1 MPEDTRKTYI
11 LSTIANYFGIKR
23 DSLSSL
29 SDHRS
34 LNNFLDDA
42 KCPLL
47 SATRNHKHSIDLA
60 NEIKIVEG
68 TQCLVLFKLR
78 PDQITSDNIYT
89 NIFLSSMVDSPIDS
103 LYYMIKSVFSPAL
116 RDNNNNNNKS
126 NQAANQ
132 QIQTS
137 LSELEQVLRSSGKKS
152 SGSSSSSMASI
163 SHPKDEIAY
172 WYDVARNTSSKTQ
185 DLERA
190 KYFLQLFDPV
200 KANFD
205 NLENLTLLELVDVVE
220 KTQDVYDDVWK
231 QTEHDEYPEQRMKHL
246 LTITSNSFVQSVQKQ
261 LTNIDFW
268 SDSKDSLKTRE
279 HLRNGAN
286 ICERWSMAVEQL
298 TSIYWR
304 NYNPHPWKGE
314 PFKATYLIQ
323 FKKRLQQIISI
334 RSSYEQSLRF
344 NPSMNKENFSANQV
358 FAPFFNLN
366 PIQFNPYTDPQ
377 WNSAMNQFENAM
389 SSIDRDVARQL
400 REHFQKLHSN
410 PQQMLID
417 FKRYSDLIQ
426 RDTIRKEL
434 ASERDVLLSQLEN
447 EIKILSDDF
456 NNLMNGRKKSATK
469 GINRTV
475 IATALDTSRQIEAK
489 VNNIIND
496 GEKLLSDLSGY
507 SRVASLAKQLK
518 QDLINW
524 RKDKFKEWCQDTIR
538 AIDDPSQALS
548 LETTGRL
555 MELDSR
561 DGKLRVLYGDRLIIL
576 LNEVRQLSSLG
587 YDIPSKIIKCTD
599 MGKKFYQYGV
609 ELQALAHFYNT
620 IDSEMIPSQQPMML
634 ELAKHFERLVKD
646 PKLSQRSGG
655 DSAVKITWDNPE
667 QLSRYISTLRATAE
681 KLKTENLKLR
691 RHHSNIQQIVCS
703 LMNTDLL
710 REQEKWN
717 EQIHDIRKIME
728 NLIHEGYLADNMKS
742 WRAFWDRQLYKALD
756 LQYSIGLKTLNENLP
771 DINIDL
777 IFGDNSIQYKLSNS
791 SQEQQ
796 ANLEAIKATYYN
808 EMKRFLT
815 IPLTFKGC
823 RDTTSS
829 KKKLIYENIML
840 RHNDDMITCFNAS
853 NQLFIRL
860 EHGLEQF
867 KEWTVLGQVDIEELV
882 EKYLLDVADWE
893 RNFRILKIRGQDV
906 EKLPNEMRYDCFVV
920 HITPFKLAIEN
931 QIQRLQD
938 YMLTHLKRSITRD
951 ATTID
956 SFVNE
961 GLDML
966 NDRPRNHEEIR
977 LSYKKHDELN
987 SKRKDILPLYERLES
1002 KNKLLR
1008 SVAGGGHEQLVP
1020 LQLKL
1025 DKFETM
1031 MDSHIQM
1038 ISEQKDVFK
1047 KNLQSRYETFLNEC
1061 EKMKAR
1067 WKQIRPREQDM
1078 EDEKKCRDSLK
1089 IVREREKEI
1098 QDMNKQKEKMIEE
1111 FKVFGMN
1118 EPKFQ
1123 ELDEITADITR
1134 IKNVWGI
1141 YEEFQEELAELGKED
1156 WVTFRSKTYRFDEF
1170 LSNWQEK
1177 LRQLSNNESTKS
1189 SKKHS
1194 SSNMNIR
1201 IQQDIESYRLTT
1213 PLFKWVRGEAL
1224 STDHWSE
1231 LFRILKLSRGITL
1244 EKLTFGDILRA
1255 KDEIMNNS
1263 EQLKDLNA
1271 RAQAEHTIREAL
1283 HELDNWGAGAQF
1295 SLTEYIDTK
1304 QQKIQIIKD
1313 WKDLFTQIGDNQS
1326 LLSSLKDSPYYKNFE
1341 GQAHIW
1347 EQRLGVLDE
1356 CLHTL
1361 NQIQRK
1367 FVYLEPIFGRGALPK
1382 EQGRFRGV
1390 DKEFREIMS
1399 EISFNPRLVIFAQR
1413 KDLSNMLK
1421 SMLDQLGR
1429 CQKALNELLEEKRS
1443 IFPRFYFIG
1452 DDDLLEILGQ
1462 STNPT
1467 VIQTHLKK
1475 LFAGIHTVQ
1484 FDETNQN
1491 ILGMRSL
1498 DGELVPLTKK
1508 IHITTSVEEWL
1519 KELSK
1524 EMINTL
1530 QQLLIN
1536 ALQESRKQLG
1546 QIPIEKYPSQIS
1558 CLAELITFTERCE
1571 ESIRN
1576 GQLEKFHTDIKQ
1588 VLEKYTNIQITT
1600 DSIEGQ
1606 VTDLKYKALIMDT
1619 IHNMDVVQQ
1628 LIDGKIR
1635 NIYDWSWQKQLRFYL
1650 ENNKAIIKM
1659 VDAQFNYTYEYQG
1672 NAQKLVHTPLTD
1684 KCYLTLTQGMH
1695 MGFGG
1700 NPYGPAG
1707 TGKTESVKA
1716 LGSTFGRQVL
1726 VFNCDE
1732 GIDVKSIGRIFI
1744 GICKCDAW
1752 GCFDEFNRLDEAVL
1766 SAVSMQIQVIQD
1778 ALKSGASTLTLL
1790 DRKIEINP
1798 NSGIFVT
1805 LNPAGKGYGGR
1816 SKLPDNLKQLFRPVA
1831 MSKPNNELIAEVLLY
1846 SDGFKNANILARK
1859 LVALFNLSK
1868 ELLTTQQHYDWGLR
1882 ALKTVLKGCGTLL
1895 RNAKTNKTDISSKHE
1910 SQLVVQAARINTLSK
1925 LTFGDSKRFDGLL
1938 QDIFPGID
1946 LRDIEYENLRQALH
1960 EVYKEHHLLIN
1971 DMQIRKALELY
1982 EQLRQRMGVVIVGPS
1997 GSGKSVLW
2005 KMLQHAMQKT
2015 GQTVRTYVMNPKS
2028 MPRIQLLGHID
2039 IDTREWSDGVLTAAS
2054 RAVVKEPLEI
2064 QSWIVCDGDVDPE
2077 WVESLNSV
2085 LDDNR
2090 LLTMPSGE
2098 RIQFGPNVNF
2108 LFETHDLSCASPATI
2123 SRMGMIFLSDED
2135 TDVKAVVKSWLAK
2148 EPLETRSLTEQL
2160 IKDYFFDAFNWI
2172 IKQGDFVVA
2181 TTLIGTVLNGL
2192 SHLHGVND
2200 KSLFTLSL
2208 IRGLGGNLNEKT
2220 KESFAREV
2228 FNLTGERPP
2237 DPSNLLSTKYDERS
2251 KSLTTYNNDEK
2262 IDLNVDNFNNM
2273 YDLPV
2278 IRTIDI
2284 QRYLDSFLP
2293 WLNNKYRKPFLVV
2306 GPDGC
2311 GKGTLLRYCFRQLR
2325 STQVAILHC
2334 SAQTSPIH
2342 VIQKLNQSCIQVS
2355 STNGRTYRPKDC
2367 ENLILYVKDINL
2379 PKLDKWGT
2387 SQLIEFLQQ
2396 ILTYNG
2402 FYDDNLEFVNLENIQ
2417 IVGSMNPSNTLGRH
2431 KLSTRFTSIVRI
2443 CSINYPNEEQ
2453 LQIIYA
2459 NYLRPIL
2466 QQQLP
2471 NHRIWSSS
2479 GKIHQL
2485 ALSMI
2490 HIYNELRS
2498 RFNQDT
2504 HSHYLFTPRDL
2515 TRWCLS
2521 LLRYDFSSIKNDA
2534 TAENLL
2540 EIWTYE
2546 AFRLFKDRLVG
2557 HDAQEKFDQ
2566 IIDKTLK
2573 SDWASNA
2580 LGSLKDS
2587 YFVSWVN
2594 SSGRRTLPPAGRVLS
2609 RVSSK
2614 ELIPYIE
2621 RGAARYRAEYLDT
2634 NVFLFREILDTIVRC
2649 DRVLTTPGGSL
2660 LLAGRSGVGR
2670 RTAIGVVASMNN
2682 MKLFSPKVSRTY
2694 GLKHFKNDLKTIL
2707 QNAGVDGEQ
2716 CILLMEDYQ
2725 FIESTFVELINSLLS
2740 AGEVPGLYTPDE
2752 LESILSPLREESS
2765 QEGFRGT
2772 MVQYF
2777 AQRVKTNLH
2786 IVLIMDFTRPTFTIA
2801 CQSNPG
2807 FFKECSVQWMEGWS
2821 ERSMLKIPSMLFSK
2835 DRFDD
2840 HTKGNLTGKIDLDEE
2855 LSKLF
2860 YSIHKTMEKKY
2871 FTPKRYLILLETYR
2885 EVYLTKQHAISTRQ
2899 QHLKSGV
2906 SKLSDARKLVDDLKR
2921 NAEVKQK
2928 ELAVKQHE
2936 ADEALKQITKSMA
2949 DAGTQKTEMEH
2960 LAVKVNEE
2968 TVFIERQKREI
2979 DDELAETQPL
2989 VDQAKQAVGS
2999 IRSETLV
3006 EIRSLRAPPDVIKDI
3021 LEGVLKLMGVLD
3033 TSWTSMKGFLG
3044 KRGVKEEIMNFDP
3057 RNVTAENR
3065 ESVEQL
3071 LRKKADSFSQE
3082 NAAKASQVAGP
3093 LATWVVANVKY
3104 SKVLERIRPLEEKQ
3118 NKLKKSLE
3126 NSTRK
3131 MEELSH
3137 ELKQVDDKVEK
3148 YRTTFE
3154 KTTNEAQR
3162 LKVDLEKAKETI
3174 EAAQNLVGKLEG
3186 EFYRWSAQVND
3197 LNEQLKILPKLSLLS
3212 AGFITYL
3219 ASQSEDKRLNYM
3231 NKWKQILNVDEKFDI
3246 RKFLSTESEQ
3256 LVWKSQ
3262 GLPSDELSMENA
3274 MVILHSQLCPFLVD
3288 PSSRATDWLKTHL
3301 KNKKVEVINQQDNN
3315 FTTQLELAVRFGKT
3329 LIVQEV
3335 DGVEPVL
3342 YPILRKD
3349 LASQGP
3355 RHVVQI
3361 GEKIIDYNPDFRIYL
3376 TTRNPTP
3383 ELLPDMEAIVNE
3395 VNFTTT
3401 RAGLT
3406 GQLLAIAIQH
3416 EKPELE
3422 VRKTELL
3429 RKEEELKIELAKLED
3444 QLLED
3449 LANATGNILENK
3461 ELLQS
3466 LNSTKEKSAT
3476 ITNSLEESVKLSEDL
3491 DKERNDYLPLA
3502 KHGSKLFFVISD
3514 LAKLNN
3520 MYQFSLAAFLRLFQ
3534 RNLAETDKSSSHD
3547 RTLSLGRNQLR
3558 TTYTCITRSLF
3569 KSDRLMFAMHLA
3581 HGMFPKKIPDNE
3593 WEHFIGIS
3601 VVDIKETRSLPSWV
3615 NEERS
3620 YDVSAFKANFSQ
3632 LFSNLRFDDS
3642 SWSKWNATNE
3652 CELYFP
3658 QDKQSTSFQ
3667 QLLIIQAFRPDRLE
3681 SAMRLFVCDVLGISD
3696 ISPET
3701 LNLKNLYSKE
3711 TISTEPILIIIS
3723 PGADP
3728 STELRDLAMQI
3739 IGKDR
3744 YSEIAMGQG
3753 QMQIALDLLKK
3764 CSSQGTWLCLK
3775 NLHLVTPW
3783 LTTLEKEL
3791 NALKPHK
3798 DFRLWLTSE
3807 VHSKFPTILLQSSI
3821 KITYEAPPGI
3831 KKNLLR
3837 TFEIWTQDEFG
3848 KGSVTRSQILFVLAW
3863 FHAIVQERR
3872 KYIPQGWTKFYE
3884 FSQADLRTGYEI
3896 IHRLCE
3902 RSDRQ
3907 SGGEIQWDYIYG
3919 LFDQAVYGGR
3929 VDNPVDTDVL
3939 RSYLMQYFNSAIIGG
3954 SRGSKYKLASNINLP
3969 NSSNLNEYK
3978 KICEDLSDD
3987 PDAPSL
3993 FGLPSNIERSAQRIN
4008 SAQIINSLKILQ
4020 RTDVEVEKFDKEKWS
4035 VLLTP
4040 LLNLWKKLNQ
4050 DTDFIK
4056 LRVHPPIEDGSLS
4069 PIQSFLQLERYNG
4082 IQLVQTIHENLAS
4095 LSKVIRG
4102 ISLITNEIQEYA
4114 KDLLQNETPQT
4125 WQDRWEGPTD
4135 SMQYLRVV
4143 VSKAKAMQQIATSIK
4158 DRDIFSQ
4165 TINLSDLFRPDTFLN
4180 ALRQQTARET
4190 KQPMDTLILNT
4201 SWSGEIKHGKN
4212 VSIKISGL
4220 QLEGCSFDNGRLS
4233 ESAPDSPS
4241 ITSFPSCY
4249 IAWIPQD
4256 VAQQET
4262 RETISLP
4269 VYFSAARDK
4278 IVTRLNVPCSSDKDK
4293 WLQCGAALF
4302 LKNV

>member
-68 TQCLVLFKLR
+68 TQCLVLFKVR

-116 RDNNNNNNKS
+116 RDNNNNNKS

-314 PFKATYLIQ
+314 PFKATYLLQ

-447 EIKILSDDF
+447 EIKMLSDDF

-634 ELAKHFERLVKD
+634 ELAKHFEHLVKD

-823 RDTTSS
+823 RDTISS

-920 HITPFKLAIEN
+920 HITPFKSAIEN

-1231 LFRILKLSRGITL
+1231 LFRILKLSRSITL

-1588 VLEKYTNIQITT
+1588 VLEKYTNIQVTT

-3104 SKVLERIRPLEEKQ
+3104 SRVLERIRPLEEKQ

-3642 SWSKWNATNE
+3642 SWSKWNSTNE

-3667 QLLIIQAFRPDRLE
+3667 QSLIIQAFRPDRLE

-3902 RSDRQ
+3902 RADRQ

-3993 FGLPSNIERSAQRIN
+3993 FGLPSNIERSAQRMN

>member
-920 HITPFKLAIEN
+920 HITPFKSAIEN

-1588 VLEKYTNIQITT
+1588 VLEKYTNIQVTT

-3902 RSDRQ
+3902 RADRQ

-4008 SAQIINSLKILQ
+4008 SAQ
-4020 RTDVEVEKFDKEKWS
+4020 
-4035 VLLTP
+4035 
-4040 LLNLWKKLNQ
+4040 

-4114 KDLLQNETPQT
+4114 KDLLQNE
-4125 WQDRWEGPTD
+4125 
-4135 SMQYLRVV
+4135 
-4143 VSKAKAMQQIATSIK
+4143 
-4158 DRDIFSQ
+4158 
-4165 TINLSDLFRPDTFLN
+4165 
-4180 ALRQQTARET
+4180 
-4190 KQPMDTLILNT
+4190 
-4201 SWSGEIKHGKN
+4201 
-4212 VSIKISGL
+4212 
-4220 QLEGCSFDNGRLS
+4220 
-4233 ESAPDSPS
+4233 
-4241 ITSFPSCY
+4241 
-4249 IAWIPQD
+4249 
-4256 VAQQET
+4256 
-4262 RETISLP
+4262 
-4269 VYFSAARDK
+4269 
-4278 IVTRLNVPCSSDKDK
+4278 
-4293 WLQCGAALF
+4293 
-4302 LKNV
+4302 